1 MKYQTCILSNEE
13 GAIMGLF
20 NKLKNVLFEEEEIE
34 VPETELPEVEPIK
47 EREKEP
53 VKKKEASNLSTYRV
67 EDEIMSDRELFKA
80 EPTFNFPLFD
90 EAEFESVKQVEEKKE
105 TPTFEPPMEPKTRVK
120 NTPVV
125 EPTTRA
131 SRSES
136 RIEKTSVYKENRK
149 PREVRE
155 KKEKREGRK
164 FTPSPVIS
172 PVYGVLDKNYK
183 KEDVVAPKEEK
194 KRIDV
199 DSVRKKA
206 FGTLEEDI
214 EKTLNTPIREFYDE
228 TPEYEEQPKFSEK
241 PKKNF
246 YETEFPESTK
256 DDDIHF
262 DHLLHDSVE
271 DVIPVYDE
279 EPNEAYSSFNI
290 EEPVKSMDEEEE
302 KSLEIL
308 DRPKRKQETKE
319 KVEDTL
325 ENDLFDLIDSMYEN
339 REDGE

>member
-34 VPETELPEVEPIK
+34 VPEIDIPEMEPVK

-53 VKKKEASNLSTYRV
+53 VKKKEQSNLSYRI

-80 EPTFNFPLFD
+80 EPTFNFPMFD
-90 EAEFESVKQVEEKKE
+90 EAEFESVKQEEVVE
-105 TPTFEPPMEPKTRVK
+105 TPKFEPISEPKTRVK

-125 EPTTRA
+125 ENTTSRT
-131 SRSES
+131 RSES
-136 RIEKTSVYKENRK
+136 RAEKTVYKEPRK
-149 PREVRE
+149 TREVRE
-155 KKEKREGRK
+155 KKEKSSRENRK

-183 KEDVVAPKEEK
+183 KEDVVVPREEK

-214 EKTLNTPIREFYDE
+214 EKTLNTPIREFYEEKEEYDE
-228 TPEYEEQPKFSEK
+228 I
-241 PKKNF
+241 PKKKKSSYKELF
-246 YETEFPESTK
+246 QEPEMSS
-256 DDDIHF
+256 DDMNF
-262 DHLLHDSVE
+262 DHLLQDSVE
-271 DVIPVYDE
+271 DVIPVSYEE
-279 EPNEAYSSFNI
+279 EPNTSYSSFNI
-290 EEPVKSMDEEEE
+290 EEPIESSEEE
-302 KSLEIL
+302 KSLEVL
-308 DRPKRKQETKE
+308 DRPKKKQEVDK

-339 REDGE
+339 REEGE